1 VIFLVLA
8 GGPAASRAA
17 GAGSQA
23 SSVAPVATGSSVQVV
38 TSTASATADESMRV
52 TATVTADATDAQ
64 PSGSVTFTDGGAN
77 IAGCVAVALSAR
89 GQSTTVTCQAA
100 FAPPQA
106 QLAATFTPSA
116 ESAVLGSTSPT
127 VTLPVARVPLRI
139 ALNTVSR
146 MIAGTRTTD
155 TAHLTIPTRLNGSP
169 LPTGTVTFLDHGR
182 PIAGCARRPVSRLA
196 ATCSVTYYLP
206 GRHTVTAAYAG
217 DPTFAAAR
225 SAASSLTV
233 SPIPVTGRI
242 AATMK
247 WTFYFTPTY
256 TEVVSMALDGV
267 ADGSTVQ
274 VACHGTG
281 CPFAT
286 RRHVIVAPHCATTQ
300 PATCATSAGLT
311 LTPDLAG
318 DKLGVGAQLTVSI
331 SHPNYVGK
339 YYGFTVRAR
348 AQPTTRIACLA
359 PASPLP
365 GAGCTTAT
373 TTGG

>member
-1 VIFLVLA
+1 
-8 GGPAASRAA
+8 
-17 GAGSQA
+17 
-23 SSVAPVATGSSVQVV
+23 VQVV
-38 TSTASATADESMRV
+38 TSTASATADEPVRV
-52 TATVTADATDAQ
+52 TATVTADATDVE

-77 IAGCVAVALSAR
+77 IAGCAQMPLSAG
-89 GQSTTVTCQAA
+89 GQSATVTCQAA

-116 ESAVLGSTSPT
+116 GSAVLGSTSPT
-127 VTLPVARVPLRI
+127 VTLPVAHVPLRI
-139 ALNTVSR
+139 ALHTVSR
-146 MIAGTRTTD
+146 MMAGTRTTD
-155 TAHLTIPTRLNGSP
+155 TVHLTIPTPLSGSP
-169 LPTGTVTFLDHGR
+169 LPTGTVMFLDHGR
-182 PIAGCARRPVSRLA
+182 PIAGCARRPVSRLV

-206 GRHTVTAAYAG
+206 GRHAITAAYAG

-267 ADGSTVQ
+267 ADGSTVE
-274 VACHGTG
+274 VGCHGTG
-281 CPFAT
+281 CPFAA
-286 RRHVIVAPHCATTQ
+286 RRHVLVAPHCATTQ
-300 PATCATSAGLT
+300 RATCPTSTGLS

-318 DKLGVGAQLTVSI
+318 AKLGVGAQLTVSI
-331 SHPNYVGK
+331 SHPNDIGK

-348 AQPTTRIACLA
+348 AQPAVRIACLA

-365 GAGCTTAT
+365 GAGCTLVTAT
-373 TTGG
+373 AG